1 MIYTVTLNPAV
12 DRELTV
18 PAIEFD
24 SVLRATAWRVDYGGK
39 GFNVSR
45 MLRALGADSVALGF
59 AGGRSGE
66 LLRDGLESLGIG
78 TDFVWVAG
86 ETRTNVSI
94 VSEAHD
100 HYVKANE
107 PGPTISPA
115 EEIALVQKVR
125 QLAQA
130 GDWWVLA
137 GSLPPGVSPPIYM
150 QLIGDIQA
158 AGARV
163 ILDTSGNALRDGCAA
178 RPFLAKPNDL
188 EIHKLTGLP
197 VDSTAD
203 IAAAAQAMQQQSV
216 ANVVVSLGKKG
227 ALLADAESVWLAA
240 SPQIQEKNPIGA
252 GDSMV
257 GGLVWG
263 LSQDLP
269 LPEALRWGIACGAAT
284 ASMPGTAVGS
294 RELVE
299 SLAAQVTISRNPLSV
314 IR

>member
-24 SVLRATAWRVDYGGK
+24 SVLRATACRVDFGGK

-45 MLRALGADSVALGF
+45 MLRALGVNSVALGF
-59 AGGRSGE
+59 AGRRSGE
-66 LLRDGLESLGIG
+66 LLRDGLESLGIA

-94 VSEAHD
+94 VTETHD

-137 GSLPPGVSPPIYM
+137 GSLPPGVPASIYL

-163 ILDTSGNALRDGCAA
+163 ILDSSGDALRDGCAA
-178 RPFLAKPNDL
+178 RPFLAKPNDG
-188 EIHKLTGLP
+188 EIHNLTGLP
-197 VDSTAD
+197 VDTTVN
-203 IAAAAQAMQQQSV
+203 IAAAAQAMQQNGV

-227 ALLADAESVWLAA
+227 ALLADAAGVWLAA

-263 LSQDLP
+263 LSQGQT

-284 ASMPGTAVGS
+284 ASMSGTAVGS
-294 RELVE
+294 RALVE
-299 SLAAQVTISRNPLSV
+299 TLAAQVAVSHYL
-314 IR
+314 